1 VAMPRGR
8 RALLVVCVATV
19 SLLLP
24 VITKASAPRSFF
36 GVVPQGQL
44 SSRDFE
50 RMRGVVGTLRIPI
63 YWSQAEPSPGRYDF
77 AAVDGLV
84 GDAARRGIRVLPFV
98 YGSPSWLTAE
108 PALPPQR
115 TARGRRAWATFLRRL
130 VRRYGPA
137 GDFWQGRPNPRPI
150 RGWQIWNEPN
160 FLLFWRPRPSPRG
173 YVRLLRV
180 AARAIRGA
188 DPSARIIAAG
198 VAPVEAGMLPWSFL
212 AGMYEVPG
220 ARHSFDL
227 AAVHPYSS
235 TIAGIE
241 YQVRR
246 VRRAMARGGDG
257 AKPLR
262 VTELGVA
269 SAGLFPNPF
278 DRGRRGQ
285 ARYLRRAYR
294 LLLERRRWRIAGVDW
309 FSWQDMPAHDGHCVF
324 CQYAGLFDLSGAPK
338 PAWSAYRSVA
348 AATGATPV
356 R

>member
-1 VAMPRGR
+1 VATLRGR
-8 RALLVVCVATV
+8 RSLLVVCVAAV
-19 SLLLP
+19 SFVLP
-24 VITKASAPRSFF
+24 GVASASTPRSFF

-50 RMRGVVGTLRIPI
+50 RMRGVVGTLRIPV
-63 YWSQAEPSPGRYDF
+63 YWFQVEPDPGRYDF
-77 AAVDGLV
+77 SGADELV
-84 GDAARRGIRVLPFV
+84 GEAAKRGVRVLPFV
-98 YGSPSWLTAE
+98 YGSPSWLTAD
-108 PALPPQR
+108 AAVAPQR
-115 TARGRRAWATFLRRL
+115 TVEGRRAWARFLRRL
-130 VRRYGPA
+130 VGRYGPGGA
-137 GDFWQGRPNPRPI
+137 FWRGRSSPRPI
-150 RGWQIWNEPN
+150 RSWQIWNEPN
-160 FLLFWRPRPSPRG
+160 FLLFWRPRPSPSG

-180 AARAIRGA
+180 AARAIRDA
-188 DPSARIIAAG
+188 DSGARIIAAG

-212 AGMYEVPG
+212 AGMYRVPG
-220 ARHSFDL
+220 AARSFDL

-246 VRRAMARGGDG
+246 VRRAMARAGDG

-309 FSWQDMPAHDGHCVF
+309 FSWQDLSGHDGHCVF
-324 CQYAGLFDLSGAPK
+324 CQYAGLFDVAGAPK
-338 PAWSAYRSVA
+338 PAWGAYRSVA
-348 AATGATPV
+348 AGTGPIPV